1 MRAVYHGSGDTE
13 TRIPGPLA
21 TKTFNPKQVTKIKQV
36 LILFVLYWEK
46 MSDSVLAVD
55 TTSMLHDYSK
65 LWVVKVKGNH
75 CRISEIHQYQTLI
88 PPEFKS
94 HGYLDYF
101 LSSVLFPM
109 LKGFI
114 QTLLKS
120 PRSFPNEPRQN
131 AIEWEIK
138 RARHF
143 LNIER
148 VINLLIYIF
157 IIYKQE
163 NS

>member
-1 MRAVYHGSGDTE
+1 MRAVFHGSEDTE
-13 TRIPGPLA
+13 TGIPGPLA
-21 TKTFNPKQVTKIKQV
+21 TKTFNPKQETKIKQV

-46 MSDSVLAVD
+46 MSDSVLAVY

-65 LWVVKVKGNH
+65 LSVVKGNH

-131 AIEWEIK
+131 AIE
-138 RARHF
+138 
-143 LNIER
+143 
-148 VINLLIYIF
+148 
-157 IIYKQE
+157 
-163 NS
+163 